1 MELLAEIQKCQAFF
15 QFDCEINFVEQQCCE
30 YLLLVY
36 FRIIDLILESA
47 MASGGFG
54 GVTTHIFPSL
64 GPAIL
69 VSMTYIDLGKWLA
82 AVEGGA
88 RFRFE
93 LVLLVLF
100 FNCIAILC
108 QFLSTGIGMV
118 TRKNLAEICS
128 EEYTR
133 LPCMLLGIQA
143 ELSMI
148 ISDLTMV
155 LGIAH
160 GVNLLFGMDLLSC
173 ILFAIL
179 SAILLPLLLKLL
191 DNGKA
196 AECFVYIAGFALL
209 FYVFGVLIS
218 QPEVPVINEFL
229 PKLTGENA
237 YSVMALL
244 GANIMSHNFYI
255 HSAIMQQQE
264 RQSNVALG
272 ALFHDHFFAILF
284 IFTGIFLVNYV
295 LITSAA
301 AVFGNTDVVAL
312 NFQDVSLVM
321 DQIFK
326 NPIAPI
332 AFLLV
337 LLISCQITAL
347 TRNIGSQVILQHFF
361 ATKISVLVYHMF
373 AKVFTFILAFYCA
386 KVGGAEGIYQSLI
399 VCQIILGMLVP
410 SATIP
415 LFRVASSRFIMGAFK
430 ISWYIEI
437 LALLAFFGMITTNVI
452 FILEI
457 LFGNSSWAINLRES
471 NGTGTM
477 TLFTFL
483 LLGFTSICF
492 TIYLAVTPLKS
503 ASSIPDAQIS
513 TRISKKELPEFFE
526 GIEESNLEM
535 IKDGEDME
543 SVAEVTFE
551 KYLESQS
558 DKSTIEYNP
567 DVSQANI
574 DSDHDSQQSTY
585 GSNIIVDVTSP
596 TYHSEGSASMA
607 EERPSDVRYKDSIE
621 HLHDEESF
629 HQITA
634 FAEPVTANLTPEIGL
649 HTVKDNEEGVALEP
663 EEFIKDSFP
672 PLISESPKPVN
683 IAKGTS
689 KDGGNGSGSL
699 SKLSGLG
706 RAGRRQFATILD
718 EFWGNLFDFH
728 GKLTQDASSKR
739 LDVLLGLDFKAANPF
754 GKADT
759 TASETSMFLYPDAEK
774 GQYFLPNSREY
785 SSTNQMK
792 VQGADLPFG
801 VRMGTS
807 SWSHGMQHADALVQ
821 SSHSNVF
828 DPAERTYSSLHLPHC
843 SDDRH
848 YKPATI
854 HGYQIAGINTGR
866 TPYSISSQNLPP
878 TTKFSASY
886 VSPLRDQ
893 IMYSH
898 GQNRFASMGTS
909 SLQNPALS
917 RINTL
922 QVERP
927 YFESHLMGTSENS
940 ASPAYTKKYHSS
952 PDISAIIATA
962 RNSYLNEGTQNAPI
976 GPHASFGRMVSE
988 QSQYLNPLSR
998 AGVPLAFDELSPKVH
1013 KEIFPLQPSL
1023 NRETKSLFSRQPFE
1037 ELFGMAGRDHSGD
1050 VVAPGSSSTTAEEA
1064 FPYADSEA
1072 KLLYSLRICI
1082 MKLLKLD
1089 GSDWLF
1095 RQGGG
1100 TDEELIDQVAVV
1112 EKCLHIDSS
1121 EMSQPYTDEY
1131 QYLPSD
1137 WKLNSVKRSEESD
1150 LPCRLTLPNCGDGCV
1165 WRAALVVSFGVWCIQ
1180 RILELLLV
1188 ESRPELWGKYTYV
1201 LNRLQGIIEPAFSK
1215 HRLSLGCCTC
1225 LDISIKWLTNF
1236 NSSSTNGIP
1245 CFRERDSKQ
1254 SLTSASMVL
1263 DLIKDVETAV
1273 SNRKGRT
1280 GTAAG
1285 DVAFP
1290 KGKENLASVLK
1301 RYKRRLSSKQQ
1312 GSQDGTSLR
1321 KILSSSSSGL

>member
-1 MELLAEIQKCQAFF
+1 MARGFF
-15 QFDCEINFVEQQCCE
+15 GD
-30 YLLLVY
+30 
-36 FRIIDLILESA
+36 A
-47 MASGGFG
+47 A
-54 GVTTHIFPSL
+54 THIFPSL

-88 RFRFE
+88 RFGFE
-93 LVLLVLF
+93 LVFLVLI
-100 FNCIAILC
+100 FNCLAILC
-108 QFLSTGIGMV
+108 QFLSTSIGVV

-133 LPCMLLGIQA
+133 LPCMLLGVQA

-160 GVNLLFGMDLLSC
+160 GVNLLSGMDSLSC

-179 SAILLPLLLKLL
+179 GAILLPFLLKLL

-196 AECFVYIAGFALL
+196 TEFFVYIAGFALL

-218 QPEVPVINEFL
+218 QPEVPVINVFL
-229 PKLTGENA
+229 SKLTGENA

-255 HSAIMQQQE
+255 HSAIIQQQG

-284 IFTGIFLVNYV
+284 VFTGIFLVNYV

-312 NFQDVSLVM
+312 NFQDISLVM
-321 DQIFK
+321 EQIFK

-337 LLISCQITAL
+337 LLFSCQITAL
-347 TRNIGSQVILQHFF
+347 TRNVGSQVILQHFF
-361 ATKISVLVYHMF
+361 AMKISVLVHHIF
-373 AKVFTFILAFYCA
+373 SKTFIAILAFYCA
-386 KVGGAEGIYQSLI
+386 KIGGAEGIYQSLI
-399 VCQIILGMLVP
+399 VCQIILAMLVP

-415 LFRVASSRFIMGAFK
+415 LFRVASSNFIMGAFK
-430 ISWYIEI
+430 MSLYIEI
-437 LALLAFFGMITTNVI
+437 LALLASFGMIAENII
-452 FILEI
+452 FLIEI
-457 LFGNSSWAINLRES
+457 LFGNSSWATNLRES
-471 NGTGTM
+471 NGIGTII
-477 TLFTFL
+477 LLIFL

-503 ASSIPDAQIS
+503 ASSIPEAQII
-513 TRISKKELPEFFE
+513 TRISQKDLPEFFE
-526 GIEESNLEM
+526 TIEQSNLKM
-535 IKDGEDME
+535 IKDNGEVEEVE
-543 SVAEVTFE
+543 SVAEATLE
-551 KYLESQS
+551 KNFESQS
-558 DKSTIEYNP
+558 DKSTLEYNP
-567 DVSQANI
+567 DVSLATI
-574 DSDHDSQQSTY
+574 DSDHDSHQSTY
-585 GSNIIVDVTSP
+585 GTNIIVDVTSP
-596 TYHSEGSASMA
+596 TYHSDGSSSMA
-607 EERPSDVRYKDSIE
+607 EEKPSDVRYKDSIE
-621 HLHDEESF
+621 PLHGEENF
-629 HQITA
+629 HQPTS
-634 FAEPVTANLTPEIGL
+634 FVEPVAVNSTPEIGL
-649 HTVKDNEEGVALEP
+649 HRVKDNEEGAVLESV
-663 EEFIKDSFP
+663 EFIKDSFP
-672 PLISESPKPVN
+672 PLVSESPKPVN

-718 EFWGNLFDFH
+718 EFWGSLFDFH

-739 LDVLLGLDFKAANPF
+739 LDILLGLDFKSANSF
-754 GKADT
+754 GKADI
-759 TASETSMFLYPDAEK
+759 TAAETSKFLLPETEK
-774 GQYFLPNSREY
+774 GQYFLPNSRDY
-785 SSTNQMK
+785 GSANQMK

-801 VRMGTS
+801 IRIGTS
-807 SWSHGMQHADALVQ
+807 AWSHSIQQADELVQ
-821 SSHSNVF
+821 SSRSNMF
-828 DPAERTYSSLHLPHC
+828 DPAERTYSSLHLPHY
-843 SDDRH
+843 SNDRD
-848 YKPATI
+848 YQPATI
-854 HGYQIAGINTGR
+854 HGYHMASFLKGINTGR
-866 TPYSISSQNLPP
+866 TPYSINSQNLPP
-878 TTKFSASY
+878 MTKYSASY
-886 VSPLRDQ
+886 VSSLRDQ
-893 IMYSH
+893 YMYGH
-898 GQNRFASMGTS
+898 EQNRFASMGTS

-917 RINTL
+917 RINTS

-927 YFESHLMGTSENS
+927 YFESHLMGTSEH
-940 ASPAYTKKYHSS
+940 AVSPAYTKKYHSS

-962 RNSYLNEGTQNAPI
+962 RNSYLNEGKQNTPI
-976 GPHASFGRMVSE
+976 GPQASFGRMISE
-988 QSQYLNPLSR
+988 QSQYLNPLST
-998 AGVPLAFDELSPKVH
+998 ASVPLAFDELSPKVH
-1013 KEIFPLQPSL
+1013 KEIFPLQSSL
-1023 NRETKSLFSRQPFE
+1023 NAETKSLFSRQPFE
-1037 ELFGMAGRDHSGD
+1037 ELFGMVGRDHSAGD
-1050 VVAPGSSSTTAEEA
+1050 VEAAGSSSTTAEEA

-1072 KLLYSLRICI
+1072 KLLHSLRLCI

-1100 TDEELIDQVAVV
+1100 TDEELIDQVAVA
-1112 EKCLHIDSS
+1112 EKFLHIDSR
-1121 EMSQPYTDEY
+1121 EMSQPCADEF
-1131 QYLPSD
+1131 QYFPSD
-1137 WKLNSVKRSEESD
+1137 WKLNSAKRSEESD
-1150 LPCRLTLPNCGDGCV
+1150 VHYRLALPNCGDGCV

-1180 RILELLLV
+1180 RILELLRG

-1215 HRLSLGCCTC
+1215 RRPSLWRCSC
-1225 LDISIKWLTNF
+1225 LDISMKCLTNF
-1236 NSSSTNGIP
+1236 NFSSTNGIP
-1245 CFRERDSKQ
+1245 CSRERDSQK

-1263 DLIKDVETAV
+1263 DLIKGVETAV
-1273 SNRKGRT
+1273 STRKGRT

-1301 RYKRRLSSKQQ
+1301 RYKRRLFSKQQ
-1312 GSQDGTSLR
+1312 GFQEGTFLQKNS
-1321 KILSSSSSGL
+1321 SSSSSGL

>member
-1 MELLAEIQKCQAFF
+1 
-15 QFDCEINFVEQQCCE
+15 
-30 YLLLVY
+30 
-36 FRIIDLILESA
+36 
-47 MASGGFG
+47 MASGRFG
-54 GVTTHIFPSL
+54 DMATHIFPSL

-88 RFRFE
+88 RFGFE
-93 LVLLVLF
+93 LVLLVLI

-118 TRKNLAEICS
+118 AQKNLAEICS

-133 LPCMLLGIQA
+133 LPCMLLGVQA

-160 GVNLLFGMDLLSC
+160 GVNLLSGMDLFSC
-173 ILFAIL
+173 ILFSIL
-179 SAILLPLLLKLL
+179 GAILLPCLLKLW
-191 DNGKA
+191 DIGKA
-196 AECFVYIAGFALL
+196 AEFFVYIAGFALL

-218 QPEVPVINEFL
+218 QPEVPVINVFL

-237 YSVMALL
+237 YSVMSLL

-255 HSAIMQQQE
+255 HSAIIQQQG

-284 IFTGIFLVNYV
+284 VFTGIFLVNYV
-295 LITSAA
+295 LMTSAA
-301 AVFGNTDVVAL
+301 AVFGNTDVVVL
-312 NFQDVSLVM
+312 NVQDISLVM
-321 DQIFK
+321 EQIFK

-332 AFLLV
+332 AFFLV
-337 LLISCQITAL
+337 LLFSCQITAL

-361 ATKISVLVYHMF
+361 AMKISVSVHQIYSKAFTAILV
-373 AKVFTFILAFYCA
+373 LCCA
-386 KVGGAEGIYQSLI
+386 KIGGAEGIYQSFI
-399 VCQIILGMLVP
+399 VCQIILAMLVP

-415 LFRVASSRFIMGAFK
+415 LFRVASSKFIMGAFK
-430 ISWYIEI
+430 ISWCIEV
-437 LALLAFFGMITTNVI
+437 LALLASFAMIAENVI
-452 FILEI
+452 FITEI
-457 LFGNSSWAINLRES
+457 LFGNSSWATNLRES
-471 NGTGTM
+471 NGTGTII
-477 TLFTFL
+477 LYAFLL

-503 ASSIPDAQIS
+503 ASSIPDAQIM
-513 TRISKKELPEFFE
+513 ISQKDLPEFFE
-526 GIEESNLEM
+526 GIEQSNLKM
-535 IKDGEDME
+535 VKDNDDVE
-543 SVAEVTFE
+543 SVAEATVE
-551 KYLESQS
+551 KFFESQS
-558 DKSTIEYNP
+558 GESTIEYNP
-567 DVSQANI
+567 DVSQATI
-574 DSDHDSQQSTY
+574 DSGHDSQQSTY

-596 TYHSEGSASMA
+596 TYHSEGTASMT
-607 EERPSDVRYKDSIE
+607 EEKPSDVRYKESIE
-621 HLHDEESF
+621 PLHGEENFHLP
-629 HQITA
+629 TA
-634 FAEPVTANLTPEIGL
+634 FAEPVAVKLTPEIGL
-649 HTVKDNEEGVALEP
+649 SEVKDNEEGDALES
-663 EEFIKDSFP
+663 EEFIKDSFS

-739 LDVLLGLDFKAANPF
+739 LDVLLGLDLKAANSF

-759 TASETSMFLYPDAEK
+759 TAAETSKFLFPDAEK
-774 GQYFLPNSREY
+774 GQYFLQNFREY
-785 SSTNQMK
+785 GSTNQMK

-801 VRMGTS
+801 IRIGTS
-807 SWSHGMQHADALVQ
+807 AWSHSNQQADALVQ

-828 DPAERTYSSLHLPHC
+828 DPAEKTYSSLHLPHY
-843 SDDRH
+843 SNDRG
-848 YKPATI
+848 YQPATI
-854 HGYQIAGINTGR
+854 HGYQMSSCLKWINTGR

-878 TTKFSASY
+878 TTNYSAPY
-886 VSPLRDQ
+886 VSSLKDQ

-898 GQNRFASMGTS
+898 GQNRFVSMGTS

-917 RINTL
+917 RINTS

-927 YFESHLMGTSENS
+927 YFESHLMGTSDH
-940 ASPAYTKKYHSS
+940 AVSPAHTKKYHSS

-962 RNSYLNEGTQNAPI
+962 RNSYLNEGKQNTPI
-976 GPHASFGRMVSE
+976 GPQSSFGRMVSE

-998 AGVPLAFDELSPKVH
+998 TGVPLAFDELSPKVH
-1013 KEIFPLQPSL
+1013 KEIFPLQSSMNP
-1023 NRETKSLFSRQPFE
+1023 ETNSFFSRQPFE
-1037 ELFGMAGRDHSGD
+1037 KLFGMVGRDHSAGD
-1050 VVAPGSSSTTAEEA
+1050 VEAAGSSSTTSEEA

-1072 KLLYSLRICI
+1072 KLLYSLRLCI

-1095 RQGGG
+1095 RQSGG
-1100 TDEELIDQVAVV
+1100 TDEELIDQVAMA

-1121 EMSQPYTDEY
+1121 EMSQPCVDEF
-1131 QYLPSD
+1131 QYFPSD
-1137 WKLNSVKRSEESD
+1137 WKLNSVKSSEESD
-1150 LPCRLTLPNCGDGCV
+1150 LPYRLTLPNCGDGCV

-1215 HRLSLGCCTC
+1215 RRLSLRHCTC
-1225 LDISIKWLTNF
+1225 LCTSMKCLTNF

-1245 CFRERDSKQ
+1245 YARERDGQK

-1301 RYKRRLSSKQQ
+1301 RYKRRLSIKQQ
-1312 GSQDGTSLR
+1312 GSQEGTSVQ
-1321 KILSSSSSGL
+1321 KISSASSSGL

>member
-1 MELLAEIQKCQAFF
+1 
-15 QFDCEINFVEQQCCE
+15 
-30 YLLLVY
+30 
-36 FRIIDLILESA
+36 
-47 MASGGFG
+47 MAIGGFG
-54 GVTTHIFPSL
+54 GATTHIFPSL

-69 VSMTYIDLGKWLA
+69 VSMTYIDLGKWLV

-88 RFRFE
+88 RFGFE
-93 LVLLVLF
+93 IVLTVLI

-108 QFLSTGIGMV
+108 QFLSTGIVMV
-118 TRKNLAEICS
+118 TRKNLAEICN
-128 EEYTR
+128 EEYTP
-133 LPCMLLGIQA
+133 LPCLLLGVQA

-155 LGIAH
+155 LGIAQ

-179 SAILLPLLLKLL
+179 GAILLPFLINLS
-191 DNGKA
+191 DNNGKA
-196 AECFVYIAGFALL
+196 AEFFVYIAGFALL

-218 QPEVPVINEFL
+218 QPEVPVIDEFL

-237 YSVMALL
+237 YAVMALL

-255 HSAIMQQQE
+255 HSAIIQQQG

-272 ALFHDHFFAILF
+272 ALFYDHFFAILF

-312 NFQDVSLVM
+312 NFQDISLVM
-321 DQIFK
+321 EQIFK
-326 NPIAPI
+326 NPIAPV

-337 LLISCQITAL
+337 LLVSCQITAL
-347 TRNIGSQVILQHFF
+347 NRNIGSQVILQHFF
-361 ATKISVLVYHMF
+361 STKISGLVLPIF
-373 AKVFTFILAFYCA
+373 SKAFTAILALFCT
-386 KVGGAEGIYQSLI
+386 KIGGAEGIYQSLI
-399 VCQIILGMLVP
+399 VSQIILGMLVP

-415 LFRVASSRFIMGAFK
+415 LFRVASSRVIMGTFK
-430 ISWYIEI
+430 ISWYTEI
-437 LALLAFFGMITTNVI
+437 LALLAFFGMITVNFI
-452 FILEI
+452 FIVEI
-457 LFGNSSWAINLRES
+457 LFGNSSWAINLWES
-471 NGTGTM
+471 NVTGTII
-477 TLFTFL
+477 LFTL
-483 LLGFTSICF
+483 LILGFTSICF

-513 TRISKKELPEFFE
+513 TRVSQNDLPEFFE
-526 GIEESNLEM
+526 RIEESNLEE
-535 IKDGEDME
+535 KEYNEEME
-543 SVAEVTFE
+543 SMAEATFE
-551 KYLESQS
+551 KYVESQS

-567 DVSQANI
+567 DVSQATI

-585 GSNIIVDVTSP
+585 GSNINVDVTSP
-596 TYHSEGSASMA
+596 TYHSEGSAYMT
-607 EERPSDVRYKDSIE
+607 EERLSDVRYKDSIE
-621 HLHDEESF
+621 PLHGEESF
-629 HQITA
+629 HQQTT
-634 FAEPVTANLTPEIGL
+634 FAEPVAMNLRSEIGL
-649 HTVKDNEEGVALEP
+649 HTVKDNEAEDALEL
-663 EEFIKDSFP
+663 EELTKASFP

-683 IAKGTS
+683 IAKGTG

-739 LDVLLGLDFKAANPF
+739 LNVLLGLDFKAVNSF

-759 TASETSMFLYPDAEK
+759 TAAETSKFLSTDAEK
-774 GQYFLPNSREY
+774 GQTFLPSSGEY
-785 SSTNQMK
+785 SSPNQMN
-792 VQGADLPFG
+792 VQGADLPFC
-801 VRMGTS
+801 VRRGNL
-807 SWSHGMQHADALVQ
+807 SWSSMQRADAVVQ
-821 SSHSNVF
+821 SSRSNVF
-828 DPAERTYSSLHLPHC
+828 DLAERTYSSLHLPHC
-843 SDDRH
+843 SDDRD
-848 YKPATI
+848 YQPATI
-854 HGYQIAGINTGR
+854 HGYQIASFLEGINTGR
-866 TPYSISSQNLPP
+866 PPYSISTQNLPP
-878 TTKFSASY
+878 TTKFSPSY

-893 IMYSH
+893 IMHSH
-898 GQNRFASMGTS
+898 GQNRFASTGTS

-917 RINTL
+917 RISTL
-922 QVERP
+922 QAERP
-927 YFESHLMGTSENS
+927 YFESHLMGPSEH
-940 ASPAYTKKYHSS
+940 AISPAYTKKYHSS

-962 RNSYLNEGTQNAPI
+962 KSSYLNEGKQSTPI
-976 GPHASFGRMVSE
+976 GPQTSFGRMASE
-988 QSQYLNPLSR
+988 KSQYLNPLAR
-998 AGVPLAFDELSPKVH
+998 AGVPLAFNELSPKMH

-1023 NRETKSLFSRQPFE
+1023 NPETKSLFSRQPFE
-1037 ELFGMAGRDHSGD
+1037 ELFGMMGGDRSGGNVGAAGT
-1050 VVAPGSSSTTAEEA
+1050 SSSPAEEA

-1072 KLLYSLRICI
+1072 KLLYSLRFCI

-1100 TDEELIDQVAVV
+1100 ADEELIDQVAVA

-1121 EMSQPYTDEY
+1121 EMIQPYADEF

-1150 LPCRLTLPNCGDGCV
+1150 IPFRLTPPNCGDGCV
-1165 WRAALVVSFGVWCIQ
+1165 WRAALIVCFGVWCIQ
-1180 RILELLLV
+1180 RILELLVV

-1215 HRLSLGCCTC
+1215 RRFSLRSCTC
-1225 LDISIKWLTNF
+1225 LDISIKSLTNF
-1236 NSSSTNGIP
+1236 SSSSTNGVP
-1245 CFRERDSKQ
+1245 FAREKDSQK

-1263 DLIKDVETAV
+1263 DLIKEVESAV

-1312 GSQDGTSLR
+1312 GPQEGTSLR
-1321 KILSSSSSGL
+1321 KIPFSSPSGL